1 MKSMA
6 KDFLVDGR
14 HTVEISHKTIIFTVF
29 LIIFLAIVRQIE
41 GILVG
46 VFVSYLIMT
55 AVNPLVNALEKF
67 KIPRSISALI
77 ILIGILF
84 TIISTI
90 AALIPP
96 IVDQTGAFLSQL
108 PKLLSQLGIQL
119 DQSLVSSQL
128 GSIPQNV
135 FRVIS
140 GVFSNALA
148 VFVTLVISFYM
159 ILERRNLSG
168 WLTRWFGDSEAVI
181 EDLLVRIETKIGAWI
196 RGQVILSLIIG
207 TAVYIGLIS
216 LSIPYAVPLAII
228 AGLME
233 SVPNIGPTVS
243 MVPAAVVG
251 FTISPLHGGAVIL
264 LYFLIQQF
272 ENNLI
277 VPLVMRRAVGLNP
290 LVVIISLMIGLSLGG
305 PAGAVLSIPI
315 VLIGEVLV
323 PYFMNRSKGSH

>member
-6 KDFLVDGR
+6 KNILSEGR
-14 HTVEISHKTIIFTVF
+14 HTVEISYKTIVF
-29 LIIFLAIVRQIE
+29 IALFIIFLAVLKKID

-46 VFVSYLIMT
+46 LFVSYLIMA
-55 AVNPLVNALEKF
+55 AVNPLVNILEKF
-67 KIPRSISALI
+67 KIPRPVSALI

-108 PKLLSQLGIQL
+108 PKLLGQLGVQL

-128 GSIPQNV
+128 GSIPQNA
-135 FRVIS
+135 FKVIS

-148 VFVTLVISFYM
+148 VFTILVISFYM
-159 ILERRNLSG
+159 ILERRHLSG

-181 EDLLVRIETKIGAWI
+181 EDLLVKIEIKIGAWI

-207 TAVYIGLIS
+207 ITVYIGLIS

-233 SVPNIGPTVS
+233 SIPNIGPTVS

-290 LVVIISLMIGLSLGG
+290 LIVIISLMIGLALGG
-305 PAGAVLSIPI
+305 PAGAVLSIPV
-315 VLIGEVLV
+315 VLIGEVLI
-323 PYFMNRSKGSH
+323 PYFISRSKSNH